1 MPYRTAIGRAAALIA
16 VAASTALVI
25 TTTGGASHLGS
36 LELGHVNT
44 SNESTEL
51 TGTAGPELQVTQT
64 GNKAAIK
71 ADSSTG
77 KGLYGRHTGNS
88 GADPAVQ
95 GDTSSTVDGAV
106 GVLGKV
112 VPADPGSNS
121 VAVRGVNNG
130 TLDQGIGVWGSQDGS
145 GTGVF
150 GSAPDGIG
158 VGGTSTSKEGV
169 RGVSESGIGIR
180 GAHLSASGTSAGVQ
194 GETQSTETN
203 AVGVFG
209 EVTSTSPDDATAGVF
224 GLNNGTGRNGYG
236 VWGVQAGSGKGV
248 VGHAPSGIGV
258 YGSTQVG
265 TGVRGFSP
273 NGTGIFADGALIALD
288 AVTNDGGG
296 RAVYAH
302 HDGTT
307 SGFGVYATTGGGGTG
322 VYATATGPTS
332 QNGGTA
338 VSGKQ
343 LSSGNTGVLATPFR
357 GVEGTAANSNGIGV
371 AGTANSGASAVG
383 VYGTS
388 SSGYAGRFVGK
399 VRIDGDL
406 QVLGTVSKGGGAFRI
421 DHPLDPTHKYLQ
433 HSFVES
439 PDMKNV
445 YDGVVTT
452 DRRGYATVRLP
463 RWFQAL
469 NRDFRYQLTPI
480 GDLVLV
486 AVARELARNSFT
498 IRSAKPHV
506 KVSWQVTGI
515 RHDSYANG
523 HRIRVVERKPAA
535 EQGDRLYP

>member
-1 MPYRTAIGRAAALIA
+1 MPNRTAIGRAAALIA

-25 TTTGGASHLGS
+25 TATGGASHLGS
-36 LELGHVNT
+36 LQLGHVNT

-51 TGTAGPELQVTQT
+51 TGTAGPELQVTQA
-64 GNKAAIK
+64 GNKVAIK

-77 KGLYGRHTGNS
+77 KGVYGRHTGNA

-106 GVLGKV
+106 GMLGKV
-112 VPADPGSNS
+112 VSATPGANS
-121 VAVRGVNNG
+121 AAVRGINSG
-130 TLDQGIGVWGSQDGS
+130 TLDKGIGVWGSQDGS
-145 GTGVF
+145 GLGVF
-150 GSAPDGIG
+150 GHAPSGTG
-158 VGGTSTSKEGV
+158 VLGTSDGGTGALGV
-169 RGVSESGIGIR
+169 HV
-180 GAHLSASGTSAGVQ
+180 SASGTSPGVK
-194 GETQSTETN
+194 GETFSTETN
-203 AVGVFG
+203 AFGVFG
-209 EVTSTSPDDATAGVF
+209 EVLSASPDDATAGVF
-224 GLNNGTGRNGYG
+224 GRNDGTGRKGYG

-273 NGTGIFADGALIALD
+273 NGTGIFADGAFIALD
-288 AVTNDGGG
+288 AVTNDSGG

-302 HDGTT
+302 HDGTE

-322 VYATATGPTS
+322 VYATATGPTGPS
-332 QNGGTA
+332 GGTA
-338 VSGKQ
+338 VFGKQ
-343 LSSGNTGVLATPFR
+343 LNSGNTGVLATPFR

-371 AGTANSGASAVG
+371 AGTADNGASAIG

-388 SSGYAGRFVGK
+388 ASGYAGRFIGK

-406 QVLGTVSKGGGAFRI
+406 QVLGNVTKGGGSFRI
-421 DHPLDPTHKYLQ
+421 DHPLDPEHKYLQ

-463 RWFQAL
+463 RWFQSL

-486 AVARELARNSFT
+486 AVSREIAGNSFT
-498 IRSAKPHV
+498 IRSARPHV

-515 RHDSYANG
+515 RHDRYANE
-523 HRIRVVERKPAA
+523 HRIRVVERKSVA
-535 EQGDRLYP
+535 EKGDGLHP

>member
-25 TTTGGASHLGS
+25 TATGGASHLGS
-36 LELGHVNT
+36 LQLGHVNT

-77 KGLYGRHTGNS
+77 KGVYGRHTGNS

-95 GDTSSTVDGAV
+95 GDTSSTADGAV

-112 VPADPGSNS
+112 VPTDPGSNS

-169 RGVSESGIGIR
+169 RGVSDSGIGIR

-273 NGTGIFADGALIALD
+273 NGTGIF
-288 AVTNDGGG
+288 
-296 RAVYAH
+296 
-302 HDGTT
+302 
-307 SGFGVYATTGGGGTG
+307 
-322 VYATATGPTS
+322 
-332 QNGGTA
+332 
-338 VSGKQ
+338 
-343 LSSGNTGVLATPFR
+343 
-357 GVEGTAANSNGIGV
+357 
-371 AGTANSGASAVG
+371 
-383 VYGTS
+383 
-388 SSGYAGRFVGK
+388 
-399 VRIDGDL
+399 
-406 QVLGTVSKGGGAFRI
+406 
-421 DHPLDPTHKYLQ
+421 
-433 HSFVES
+433 
-439 PDMKNV
+439 
-445 YDGVVTT
+445 
-452 DRRGYATVRLP
+452 
-463 RWFQAL
+463 
-469 NRDFRYQLTPI
+469 
-480 GDLVLV
+480 
-486 AVARELARNSFT
+486 
-498 IRSAKPHV
+498 
-506 KVSWQVTGI
+506 
-515 RHDSYANG
+515 
-523 HRIRVVERKPAA
+523 
-535 EQGDRLYP
+535 